1 MFLLMQ
7 RLTYMVRYTIIK
19 IARLSVISLLKIII
33 KIIFCCNK
41 QYQNMIQFNVI
52 YALRFYGTL

>member
-7 RLTYMVRYTIIK
+7 RLTYMVIK

-33 KIIFCCNK
+33 KIIFSCNK

-52 YALRFYGTL
+52 YALWFYSTL